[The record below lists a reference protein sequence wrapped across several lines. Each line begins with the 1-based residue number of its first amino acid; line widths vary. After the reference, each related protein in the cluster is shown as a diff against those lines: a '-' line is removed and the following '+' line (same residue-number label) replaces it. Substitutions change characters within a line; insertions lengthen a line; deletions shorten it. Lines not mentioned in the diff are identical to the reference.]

1 MAALMGRFGMQE
13 RAAQMLSMGVQGLM
27 NQQVKRGRHD

>member
-1 MAALMGRFGMQE
+1 MAALK